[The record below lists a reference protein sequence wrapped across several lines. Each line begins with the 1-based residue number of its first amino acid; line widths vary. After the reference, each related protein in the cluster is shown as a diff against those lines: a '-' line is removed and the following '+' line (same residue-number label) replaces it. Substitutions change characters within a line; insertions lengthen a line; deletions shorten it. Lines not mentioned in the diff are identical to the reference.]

1 MSESDEPNSTPL
13 KTFDTVVRR
22 YPKPTNT
29 NSTPPKS
36 SKPSIS
42 EASKTGF
49 FNRLLGKSKKPDTIS
64 SQDSNKPEF
73 NQFSSA
79 IPAPQNS
86 APTNSASIN
95 SASINSA
102 SIISI
107 SSQNRIDSPKLTPK
121 QRRFKETK
129 RFQEATSLQFSPLG
143 SPKHFNG
150 MMRPRSS
157 SFTKKN
163 CTTIL
168 TEQDQIKAAI
178 EKAEEARSRSTSIV
192 GDFSRDSTVATVPG
206 KHPDLTYISLGTMVE
221 MLESDVY
228 EDQDYII
235 VDCRYPFEFN
245 GGKIKS
251 ARNLYTWP
259 LVKEE
264 IYDQYAVGDH
274 TPIIIFHCEF
284 SSERA
289 PKMYRTFR
297 NFDRQEHQFP
307 ELKFPE
313 LYILKTGYK
322 QFFEE
327 YKEFCEGE
335 YVLMADPRFS
345 EELKHF
351 RRGKSQTWTAHQNN
365 PHKARRSTEKHVSR
379 FRTKF

>member
-1 MSESDEPNSTPL
+1 
-13 KTFDTVVRR
+13 
-22 YPKPTNT
+22 
-29 NSTPPKS
+29 
-36 SKPSIS
+36 
-42 EASKTGF
+42 
-49 FNRLLGKSKKPDTIS
+49 
-64 SQDSNKPEF
+64 
-73 NQFSSA
+73 
-79 IPAPQNS
+79 
-86 APTNSASIN
+86 
-95 SASINSA
+95 
-102 SIISI
+102 
-107 SSQNRIDSPKLTPK
+107 
-121 QRRFKETK
+121 
-129 RFQEATSLQFSPLG
+129 
-143 SPKHFNG
+143 